1 MGLLL
6 KGSCQCGGVGVL
18 SSLAL
23 LLLLLTLQNRG
34 TSRIV
39 AAQRD
44 AAAAAVF
51 SCKSP
56 RAKVRRRSQPLRTR
70 SSGLCVGAGL
80 CATAYEQVK
89 LDRTRRK
96 RRVGAGRGRLD
107 FYHSNSNFL
116 GIVKGRYL

>member
-1 MGLLL
+1 MLSPLSQRAFGGTAF
-6 KGSCQCGGVGVL
+6 KGFLSVGGVGVL

-23 LLLLLTLQNRG
+23 LLLLLLLTVQNRG
-34 TSRIV
+34 TSRIL

-51 SCKSP
+51 SCKGP

-96 RRVGAGRGRLD
+96 RRVGAGG
-107 FYHSNSNFL
+107 
-116 GIVKGRYL
+116 GEG